1 MTLIQVLLLLVIIAF
16 CAATMAAMRK
26 GWATPREGLFLAFVW
41 LVAVLAVIWPD
52 ETTRIAKVLGV
63 GKGTNLLLYCTVV
76 AMVIGFLMIYARLR
90 ALRRE
95 MTLLVRQLA
104 IRDAVVVQS
113 SGDPAA
119 RAGSAE

>member
-16 CAATMAAMRK
+16 CTATMAAMRK
-26 GWATPREGLFLAFVW
+26 GWATPREGLFLAIVW
-41 LVAVLAVIWPD
+41 LVAALAVVWPD

-104 IRDAVVVQS
+104 IRDAVGMQS